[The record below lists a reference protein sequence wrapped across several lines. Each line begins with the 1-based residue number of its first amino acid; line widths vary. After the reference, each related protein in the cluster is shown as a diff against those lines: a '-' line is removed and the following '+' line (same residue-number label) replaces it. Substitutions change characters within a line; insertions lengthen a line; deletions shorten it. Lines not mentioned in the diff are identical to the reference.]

1 MSQEPSMMQM
11 LKQARAM
18 QKQMKQIQKKVD
30 KREVSAMVDGGKI
43 EVVITGKLQV
53 RRILVDQS
61 LLENPDKRVLQDNL
75 VLAVNTAI
83 AKAQNLMAVEMQKMA
98 GDMGIPPDAMSEALG
113 GGDGGDD
120 RDDDTPGGDEA
131 SAGGG
136 RLRRWFKR

>member
-30 KREVSAMVDGGKI
+30 KRELSVMSADGKI

-53 RRILVDQS
+53 QRILLDQS
-61 LLENPDKRVLQDNL
+61 LLENPDKLALQKGL
-75 VLAVNTAI
+75 ALAVNTAI

-98 GDMGIPPDAMSEALG
+98 GEMGIPPEALG
-113 GGDGGDD
+113 DMAGGGEDDGGGDD
-120 RDDDTPGGDEA
+120 DGTGGGD
-131 SAGGG
+131 AGGG
-136 RLRRWFKR
+136 RLRRWFGR

>member
-1 MSQEPSMMQM
+1 MAEEPSMMQM
-11 LKQARAM
+11 LKQARTM

-113 GGDGGDD
+113 GGDSGDD

>member
-30 KREVSAMVDGGKI
+30 KRELSVMSADGKI

-53 RRILVDQS
+53 QRILLDQS
-61 LLENPDKRVLQDNL
+61 LLENPDKLALQKGL
-75 VLAVNTAI
+75 ALAVNTAI

-98 GDMGIPPDAMSEALG
+98 GDMGIPPEALG
-113 GGDGGDD
+113 EMAGGGDDDGGDD
-120 RDDDTPGGDEA
+120 SPGGDE
-131 SAGGG
+131 AGGG
-136 RLRRWFKR
+136 RLRRWFGR